1 MPWRECSKMDAR
13 GEFVCLAAVAGANVS
28 LLCKRF
34 GISRKT
40 GYKWLSRSRTG
51 GGEATCVTYV
61 PEHLLPMS
69 PVRTSQREREF
80 CARLWP

>member
-1 MPWRECSKMDAR
+1 MGNTLAGSRLVLEEGTIDALEGVFAKMDAR
-13 GEFVCLAAVAGANVS
+13 GEFVSLAAVAGANVS

-61 PEHLLPMS
+61 P
-69 PVRTSQREREF
+69 
-80 CARLWP
+80 